1 MIYLID
7 VSFVKEHMFKQMLM
21 FYVCNNFFVFIFID
35 FSVFFKQRYYQ
46 KQRND
51 KNLKFYNKC
60 YKSGCEHYTFL
71 SLIVKLWTKKIWIYV
86 LPVALVDC

>member
-51 KNLKFYNKC
+51 KNLKFYN
-60 YKSGCEHYTFL
+60 
-71 SLIVKLWTKKIWIYV
+71 
-86 LPVALVDC
+86 